1 MQALYL
7 KNYMEIDMNTH
18 KLTKR
23 ISALGLMTIT
33 SACLTLSLP
42 SFASSLNQSLLATDA
57 AANAMDV
64 SKLKQLSQENTLEYA
79 TAYSHY
85 RLAIAANILGQR
97 SSASQALEQAQT
109 LLEQALIN
117 DKQAE
122 TLALLANVYGMQ
134 ISFDTSKGAT
144 LGMKIG
150 QLLEQ
155 AKALDP
161 SNPRVALVQA
171 ISAFNTPSLFGGGMD
186 KAIRLSTQAI
196 QYYGQPCNDIC
207 WGETEAYTWRG
218 LAKQEY
224 GDITGAIED
233 WQLAVSLDAD
243 YAWAKFLLSQHQ
255 QAANP

>member
-1 MQALYL
+1 
-7 KNYMEIDMNTH
+7 MNTQLN

-23 ISALGLMTIT
+23 ISALGLWTIT
-33 SACLTLSLP
+33 SACLALSAP
-42 SFASSLNQSLLATDA
+42 SFASSLSQSLQATDA

-97 SSASQALEQAQT
+97 STASAALDQAQA
-109 LLEQALIN
+109 LLEQALTA

-134 ISFDTSKGAT
+134 ISFDTIKGAT
-144 LGMKIG
+144 LGMKIA
-150 QLLEQ
+150 QLLDQ
-155 AKALDP
+155 AKVLEP

-186 KAIRLSTQAI
+186 KAINLSTQAI
-196 QYYGQPCNDIC
+196 DYYAQPCNEIC

-218 LAKQEY
+218 LAKQEN
-224 GDITGAIED
+224 GDLTGAIED

>member
-1 MQALYL
+1 
-7 KNYMEIDMNTH
+7 MEIDMNTQLN

-23 ISALGLMTIT
+23 ISALGLLTIT
-33 SACLTLSLP
+33 SACLALSPP
-42 SFASSLNQSLLATDA
+42 SFASSLSQSLQATDA
-57 AANAMDV
+57 AANANAMDV

-79 TAYSHY
+79 AAYSHY

-155 AKALDP
+155 AKALEP

-186 KAIRLSTQAI
+186 KAINLSTQAI
-196 QYYGQPCNDIC
+196 EYYAQPCNEIC

-218 LAKQEY
+218 LAKQEN
-224 GDITGAIED
+224 GDLTGAIED
-233 WQLAVSLDAD
+233 CQLAVSLDAI
-243 YAWAKFLLSQHQ
+243 AKLNASNRID
-255 QAANP
+255 AARIARQKGWL